1 MRRKAFLIPGLTGFL
16 LFFVLPC
23 GIIIYYAMID
33 NAANHHFV
41 GLQQFV
47 KVCRN
52 KAFVLAFTNTIKF
65 TVTAVPLAVLLSLG
79 LAAILDSRMPFIQN
93 VRACFLCPMM
103 VPAASVILVWRV
115 FFDQKGVVNQM
126 MTFAGGEAVDWLR
139 SDYGLGV
146 LVFLFLWKNLGYNM
160 IVFMAALANVPREAL
175 EVAQIEGASSF
186 MTFWKIKRFYISP
199 TIVFVTLLSLMNSFK
214 IFREAY
220 LLTGDYPYQGLYL
233 LQHFMNNTFLAMD
246 YQKMSAA
253 AILIALVMIAVLSI
267 LFFVEKH
274 MGKDLEE

>member
-1 MRRKAFLIPGLTGFL
+1 
-16 LFFVLPC
+16 
-23 GIIIYYAMID
+23 
-33 NAANHHFV
+33 
-41 GLQQFV
+41 
-47 KVCRN
+47 
-52 KAFVLAFTNTIKF
+52 
-65 TVTAVPLAVLLSLG
+65 
-79 LAAILDSRMPFIQN
+79 
-93 VRACFLCPMM
+93 
-103 VPAASVILVWRV
+103 
-115 FFDQKGVVNQM
+115 
-126 MTFAGGEAVDWLR
+126 
-139 SDYGLGV
+139 
-146 LVFLFLWKNLGYNM
+146 M

-220 LLTGDYPYQGLYL
+220 LLTGDYPYQALYL